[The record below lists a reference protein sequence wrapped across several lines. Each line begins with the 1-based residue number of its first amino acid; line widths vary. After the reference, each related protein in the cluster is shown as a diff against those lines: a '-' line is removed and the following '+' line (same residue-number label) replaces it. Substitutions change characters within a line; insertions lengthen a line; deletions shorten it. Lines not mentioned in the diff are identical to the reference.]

1 MNQLSPEQILEAQK
15 ASVDAL
21 AGLTSKAFEG
31 FEKLLALNLQTMKA
45 ALSETNETARKAL
58 SVKNPQEW
66 VALQIQLL
74 KPATDKALAYRLQF
88 FEIASA
94 TRAEFDKAA
103 EAHYDANKR
112 GVQRLLDSAAGSGPA
127 VAAWQPVIDATHTLY
142 ETLQS
147 TAKQAAQVAESSF
160 STAAEAASRSVKRR
174 AA

>member
-58 SVKNPQEW
+58 SIKNPQEW
-66 VALQIQLL
+66 VALQIELL

-88 FEIASA
+88 LKLPRQRVPSSTRQLKRTMTQTSA
-94 TRAEFDKAA
+94 
-103 EAHYDANKR
+103 
-112 GVQRLLDSAAGSGPA
+112 GCSVSL
-127 VAAWQPVIDATHTLY
+127 
-142 ETLQS
+142 
-147 TAKQAAQVAESSF
+147 TA
-160 STAAEAASRSVKRR
+160 RR
-174 AA
+174 APGQRSPPGNR